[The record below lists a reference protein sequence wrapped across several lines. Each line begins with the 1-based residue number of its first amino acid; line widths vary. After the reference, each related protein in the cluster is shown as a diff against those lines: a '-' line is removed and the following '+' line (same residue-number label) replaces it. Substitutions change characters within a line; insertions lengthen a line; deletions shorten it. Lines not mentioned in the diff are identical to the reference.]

1 MSNTHVYGYLELALS
16 LAELFEKAMEERERE
31 RDGYLEGLAIL
42 YQKNQ

>member
-16 LAELFEKAMEERERE
+16 LAELFEKAMEERER
-31 RDGYLEGLAIL
+31 DGYLEGLAIL